1 VQVGVGRD
9 FTRIAYDWRQM
20 SRDYAKILK
29 GMPAWTAD
37 WGRTNRVLVGPF
49 DDQADAKAF
58 EAKLKKAGREGAFM
72 WLSAEGQAVDPL

>member
-1 VQVGVGRD
+1 
-9 FTRIAYDWRQM
+9 
-20 SRDYAKILK
+20 
-29 GMPAWTAD
+29 
-37 WGRTNRVLVGPF
+37 VLVGPF